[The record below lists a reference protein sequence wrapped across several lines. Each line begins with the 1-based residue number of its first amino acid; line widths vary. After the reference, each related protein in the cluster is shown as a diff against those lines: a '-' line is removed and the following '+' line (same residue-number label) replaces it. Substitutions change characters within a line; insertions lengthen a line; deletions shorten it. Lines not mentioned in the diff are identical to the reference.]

1 MNQTARSCA
10 PLNLNIVLAELG
22 RLVGCQL
29 MMRSVTREGR
39 SPICIVTPAR
49 GQDAGTPFW
58 AAVRAATMRPDWPVH
73 TPEVAVVAFA
83 VHAKGWMA
91 ATPSDARQGLDA
103 ALRSRLAA
111 GPVATSTL
119 LAEFAAN
126 GISRDQL
133 RRAAGKLGVTRTKAS
148 MKSGWLWSPPSHP
161 SAAST
166 EEGSALFEEPTR
178 LHCERKPCDTPFDG
192 AGST

>member
-1 MNQTARSCA
+1 MGIRVLVIEDDAVIA
-10 PLNLNIVLAELG
+10 DFIVRGL
-22 RLVGCQL
+22 
-29 MMRSVTREGR
+29 REEGYT
-39 SPICIVTPAR
+39 V
-49 GQDAGTPFW
+49 
-58 AAVRAATMRPDWPVH
+58 
-73 TPEVAVVAFA
+73 
-83 VHAKGWMA
+83 
-91 ATPSDARQGLDA
+91 
-103 ALRSRLAA
+103 
-111 GPVATSTL
+111 
-119 LAEFAAN
+119 EFAAN

-178 LHCERKPCDTPFDG
+178 LHCERKPCDTPIDG